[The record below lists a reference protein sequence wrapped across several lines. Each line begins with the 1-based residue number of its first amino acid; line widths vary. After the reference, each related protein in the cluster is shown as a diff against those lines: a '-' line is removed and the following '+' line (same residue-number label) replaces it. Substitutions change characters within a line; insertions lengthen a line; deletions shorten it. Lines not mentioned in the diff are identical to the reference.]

1 MLWGSLGNLTPNQ
14 IDYFIG
20 TATGGVGREALK
32 ISQAIQS
39 AQTGEELPP
48 YKQPFVGRFYGRTD
62 SQAANSGRFYKN
74 LTLLNEHENEIKGLQ
89 KEGKS
94 ASAYIQANPE
104 ARLFQ
109 YANKVER
116 DLGELKRRR
125 RELVEKGRSK
135 ESVKQVETRIN
146 ELMLQFNERVGAL
159 QK

>member
-1 MLWGSLGNLTPNQ
+1 
-14 IDYFIG
+14 
-20 TATGGVGREALK
+20 
-32 ISQAIQS
+32 
-39 AQTGEELPP
+39 LP
-48 YKQPFVGRFYGRTD
+48 F
-62 SQAANSGRFYKN
+62 
-74 LTLLNEHENEIKGLQ
+74 KGLQ

-116 DLGELKRRR
+116 DLRELKHRR